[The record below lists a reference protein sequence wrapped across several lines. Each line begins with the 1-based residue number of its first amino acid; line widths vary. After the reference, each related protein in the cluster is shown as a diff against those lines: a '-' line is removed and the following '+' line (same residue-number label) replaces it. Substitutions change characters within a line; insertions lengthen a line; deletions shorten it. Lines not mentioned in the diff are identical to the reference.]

1 MSDWV
6 HNQLQS
12 GDRKKQIIQKRFS
25 PVINPDTISIVY
37 LFIMV
42 QQAMQIMQTIMPD
55 PTKLACFSGLNN
67 IPGIFEWLPAPK
79 SPGEQKQNIRPRQ

>member
-1 MSDWV
+1 MKFVDGTLKKW
-6 HNQLQS
+6 S
-12 GDRKKQIIQKRFS
+12 GDDTWDRKKQIIQKRFS

-55 PTKLACFSGLNN
+55 PTKLKPQSPNHLST
-67 IPGIFEWLPAPK
+67 IP
-79 SPGEQKQNIRPRQ
+79 S